1 MLFSIIGL
9 GRMGLSLGQLA
20 VTQGHRVVGWDP
32 STAHARPQLTWG

>member
-20 VTQGHRVVGWDP
+20 VTQGHQCEVGHPLGDG
-32 STAHARPQLTWG
+32 Q

>member
-32 STAHARPQLTWG
+32 VDRRTQGRS